1 MRIQTINS
9 IDAAMAEGRTY
20 PFVYLRTLS
29 TAAIGTTE
37 DIPIPPELNEVEE
50 LRFFGEAAEIRLYR
64 QEGTLLAAKLEDGE
78 DLFLTEECSLLPG
91 FGKRLTKRR
100 LLTFDE
106 DGQAAVSAVR
116 LVHWEG

>member
-1 MRIQTINS
+1 MKVQS
-9 IDAAMAEGRTY
+9 IDRIEAALSEGRSC

-29 TAAIGTTE
+29 TAAVGKTE

-64 QEGTLLAAKLEDGE
+64 QEGTLLAAKLTDGE
-78 DLFLTEECSLLPG
+78 DLFLMEECSLLSG
-91 FGKRLTKRR
+91 FGKRLTKRKI
-100 LLTFDE
+100 LTFDE
-106 DGQAAVSAVR
+106 DGQAAVSAGR

>member
-1 MRIQTINS
+1 MRIQTIDS

-29 TAAIGTTE
+29 SAAIGSAATVVF
-37 DIPIPPELNEVEE
+37 PEAPAE
-50 LRFFGEAAEIRLYR
+50 LEAARFFGETAEIRLYR
-64 QEGTLLAAKLEDGE
+64 QEGQLLAAKLDDGE
-78 DLFLTEECSLLPG
+78 DPFLTEECSLLPG
-91 FGKRLTKRR
+91 FGKRLTKRK